1 MVETAIF
8 AGGCFWC
15 MVKPFDRYQ
24 GVIKVE
30 SGYTGG
36 HTPNPTYEEVCSKK
50 TGHVEAVRIT
60 FDNEQITYSTLLDI
74 FWRQIDPTDAGG
86 QFEDRGS
93 NYISAIFY
101 TSEIQKEI
109 AIKSKKTLSDMKLFK
124 NLIVTKILPASV
136 FYPAEEYHQ
145 DFYKK
150 NPIRF
155 EENEA
160 FSSRSSFI
168 SEHWKKK

>member
-109 AIKSKKTLSDMKLFK
+109 AIKSKK
-124 NLIVTKILPASV
+124 ICQI
-136 FYPAEEYHQ
+136 
-145 DFYKK
+145 
-150 NPIRF
+150 
-155 EENEA
+155 
-160 FSSRSSFI
+160 
-168 SEHWKKK
+168 

>member
-1 MVETAIF
+1 MIETAIF

-36 HTPNPTYEEVCSKK
+36 HTINPTYEEVCSKK

-60 FDNEQITYSTLLDI
+60 FDNEQIAYSTLLDI
-74 FWRQIDPTDAGG
+74 FWRQIDPTDTGG

-93 NYISAIFY
+93 NYLSAIFY
-101 TSEIQKEI
+101 TSESQKEI
-109 AIKSKKTLSDMKLFK
+109 ANESKKALSESGLFK
-124 NLIVTKILPASV
+124 CPIVTRILPATV
-136 FYPAEEYHQ
+136 FYLAEDYHQ

-150 NPIRF
+150 NPLRF

-160 FSSRSSFI
+160 FSSRNDFI